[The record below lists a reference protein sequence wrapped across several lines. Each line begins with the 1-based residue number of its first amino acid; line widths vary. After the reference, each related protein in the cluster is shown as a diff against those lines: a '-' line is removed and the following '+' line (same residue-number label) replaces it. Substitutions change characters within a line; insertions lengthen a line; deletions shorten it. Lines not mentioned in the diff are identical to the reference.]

1 MIGWLIYQKVDAI
14 QNRSY
19 IDWFIEEA
27 QQQHVELKLIY
38 REDLTIGL
46 NNHKPVVRIAAGKDT
61 LPDFVVNRSI
71 EPIIQHFFTSWNIP
85 IFNPVDT
92 AKIVN
97 DKALTHLELSKL
109 NIPMLPTFF
118 IQGHALTENAPLDY
132 PFIIKSV
139 TGRGGKEVCL
149 LESEKNWQTFKRECK
164 NQSYIAQPTNVQKG
178 KDLRVFV
185 IGKEIV
191 AAVLRHN
198 ETDFRANF
206 KLGGK
211 AIPYQLSENEIKLI
225 NKIIGHFQFGLVG
238 IDFLLDHDG
247 NLLFNEI
254 EDVVGSRIL
263 SETSDIN
270 LLAEYVTF
278 IKKTIHKKEEAT

>member
-1 MIGWLIYQKVDAI
+1 MIGWLIYQKVDAEK
-14 QNRSY
+14 NRSY
-19 IDWFIEEA
+19 INWFIEEA
-27 QQQHVELKLIY
+27 HLQNIDLKLVY

-46 NNHKPVVRIAAGKDT
+46 DEQPIVYLAAIKQT
-61 LPDFVVNRSI
+61 LPNFVVNRSI
-71 EPIIQHFFTSWNIP
+71 EPMLQHFFTIANIT
-85 IFNPVDT
+85 IFNPVET
-92 AKIVN
+92 AKIAN

-118 IQGHALTENAPLDY
+118 INGRGLSKKPPLKY

-139 TGRGGKEVCL
+139 TGRGGDEVYL
-149 LESEKNWQTFKRECK
+149 LENEENWLTFQSQSE
-164 NQSYIAQPTNVQKG
+164 NQAYVVQPTNVQIG
-178 KDLRVFV
+178 KDVRVFV
-185 IGKEIV
+185 IDKEII

-211 AIPYQLSENEIKLI
+211 AIPYHLSKHEINMI
-225 NKIIGHFQFGLVG
+225 HKIIDHFQFGLVG
-238 IDFLLDHDG
+238 IDFLIDHND

-270 LLAEYVTF
+270 LLEKYVTF
-278 IKKTIHKKEEAT
+278 IKKTIHQKEEAT

>member
-27 QQQHVELKLIY
+27 QQQNVELKLIY

-46 NNHKPVVRIAAGKDT
+46 NDYKPVVRIAAVERT

-71 EPIIQHFFTSWNIP
+71 EPIIQHFFTTWNVP

-92 AKIVN
+92 AKTVN
-97 DKALTHLELSKL
+97 DKAITHMELTKL

-118 IQGHALTENAPLDY
+118 IHGRALTKNAPLDY

-139 TGRGGKEVCL
+139 SGRGGNEVFL
-149 LESEKNWQTFKRECK
+149 LENKENWLTFQCECD
-164 NQSYIAQPTNVQKG
+164 NQSYIAQPMNVQKG

-185 IGKEIV
+185 IVKEII

-206 KLGGK
+206 KIGGI
-211 AIPYQLSENEIKLI
+211 AVPYHLSDNEIKI
-225 NKIIGHFQFGLVG
+225 IDKIIDHFQFILVYS
-238 IDFLLDHDG
+238 DFLLDYNG

-254 EDVVGSRIL
+254 EEVVSSRIL
-263 SETSDIN
+263 SETSDMN

-278 IKKTIHKKEEAT
+278 IKKTIHKKEKAT

>member
-61 LPDFVVNRSI
+61 LTVFVVNRSI
-71 EPIIQHFFTSWNIP
+71 EPIIQHFCTTWNIP
-85 IFNPVDT
+85 ICNPVDT

-118 IQGHALTENAPLDY
+118 IQGHALTENAHLDY
-132 PFIIKSV
+132 PFIINNI
-139 TGRGGKEVCL
+139 TGRGGNEVC
-149 LESEKNWQTFKRECK
+149 R
-164 NQSYIAQPTNVQKG
+164 
-178 KDLRVFV
+178 
-185 IGKEIV
+185 
-191 AAVLRHN
+191 
-198 ETDFRANF
+198 
-206 KLGGK
+206 
-211 AIPYQLSENEIKLI
+211 
-225 NKIIGHFQFGLVG
+225 
-238 IDFLLDHDG
+238 LD
-247 NLLFNEI
+247 
-254 EDVVGSRIL
+254 
-263 SETSDIN
+263 SD
-270 LLAEYVTF
+270 
-278 IKKTIHKKEEAT
+278 KKCNT

>member
-1 MIGWLIYQKVDAI
+1 MIGWLIYQKVDAK

-27 QQQHVELKLIY
+27 QRQGVELKLVY

-46 NNHKPVVRIAAGKDT
+46 NDHKPVVRIATVEYT

-71 EPIIQHFFTSWNIP
+71 EPIIQHFFTAWNIP
-85 IFNPVDT
+85 IFNPVET

-118 IQGHALTENAPLDY
+118 IHGRALTENAPLDY

-139 TGRGGKEVCL
+139 TGRGGNEVCL
-149 LESEKNWQTFKRECK
+149 LECEENWQTFQRECD
-164 NQSYIAQPTNVQKG
+164 NQLYIAQPTNVQKG

-185 IGKEIV
+185 IGKEII
-191 AAVLRHN
+191 AAVLRQN
-198 ETDFRANF
+198 DTDFRANF

-211 AIPYQLSENEIKLI
+211 AIPYQLSENEIELI
-225 NKIIGHFQFGLVG
+225 DKIIDRFQFGLVG
-238 IDFLLDHDG
+238 IDFLLDYHG

-278 IKKTIHKKEEAT
+278 IKKTIHE